1 MRNLVHRLRRVFIE
15 DGYEQGL
22 AALDEGI
29 QILDEDER
37 RKSTLSHDGID
48 VEQDINEDNEQDDEE
63 DDHAEPNIEVRR
75 RRARPETVRERTSVL
90 VHHVHLLD
98 RDCCERVADDLL
110 QRRSSRSRASRTETV
125 GESSQRSSTPQQEPQ
140 MFVPSPPSVNL
151 PPYYF
156 DPYAPGL
163 SSSYVDHGMPHPQMY
178 PSLPQYMPR
187 RQYFGMVPP
196 PIFGSISSKGES
208 SEAPE
213 ETHESTRRDS
223 MQDQL
228 PQQPQPDVQTHR
240 PTRQIIATDLG
251 ERSTFYVDLS
261 MFSLQLTPFQNALS
275 IHGLLFHPLVG
286 KPVLVFA
293 ALLLTSVLLFI
304 IQHQHELESLQWELS
319 LREIHVSR
327 SIWIAEVLWL
337 RATIGLSS
345 IRFSD
350 FKVFASRFCGLGIDL
365 TCFDVSDVGSSSLL
379 AKLKQCGSL
388 ISSAN
393 VSVGRCL
400 YGVDED
406 CRTTVWTYEQNAE
419 DGVLDSFQPDEELR
433 RKKKISFFR
442 RRRDVYKA
450 LGPGSE
456 AELATVLAFGSLFT
470 APYKGS
476 ELYIDIHESPRDE
489 RIHFLIKKFDAIS
502 FVPDILNAGKK
513 FAVEKIK
520 GPFLCAQLRMLDGQF
535 KNHWKTTFAG
545 LEQKLESLKVENRL
559 PIHIFVMTDLPEANW
574 TGTYLGKL
582 ARDSDAYRLYNLQ
595 EEDEK
600 VVQTARKLVPARRVT
615 KHGFVSREI
624 GENKLQKNC
633 SPGTSPDILLY
644 IEEAVCSCAS
654 LGFVGTAGSTIAESI
669 EQMRKNGVCL
679 NKSLVD

>member
-1 MRNLVHRLRRVFIE
+1 MAEETHN
-15 DGYEQGL
+15 Q
-22 AALDEGI
+22 
-29 QILDEDER
+29 
-37 RKSTLSHDGID
+37 TLPLNTPSSPPLLTLLH
-48 VEQDINEDNEQDDEE
+48 
-63 DDHAEPNIEVRR
+63 
-75 RRARPETVRERTSVL
+75 L
-90 VHHVHLLD
+90 HLLPQKPPISQNPNPQFPLQCTD
-98 RDCCERVADDLL
+98 LQKQLGSNKFLFFAPHSGFSNQFSELKNAILISAILNRTLIVPPVLDHHAVALGSCPKFRVSDPSEIRLKVWDHIVDLIETRRYVSMADVIDL
-110 QRRSSRSRASRTETV
+110 
-125 GESSQRSSTPQQEPQ
+125 
-140 MFVPSPPSVNL
+140 SP
-151 PPYYF
+151 
-156 DPYAPGL
+156 L
-163 SSSYVDHGMPHPQMY
+163 SSS
-178 PSLPQYMPR
+178 SLDL
-187 RQYFGMVPP
+187 
-196 PIFGSISSKGES
+196 K
-208 SEAPE
+208 
-213 ETHESTRRDS
+213 
-223 MQDQL
+223 
-228 PQQPQPDVQTHR
+228 
-240 PTRQIIATDLG
+240 II
-251 ERSTFYVDLS
+251 
-261 MFSLQLTPFQNALS
+261 
-275 IHGLLFHPLVG
+275 
-286 KPVLVFA
+286 
-293 ALLLTSVLLFI
+293 
-304 IQHQHELESLQWELS
+304 
-319 LREIHVSR
+319 
-327 SIWIAEVLWL
+327 
-337 RATIGLSS
+337 
-345 IRFSD
+345 D
-350 FKVFASRFCGLGIDL
+350 FRVFASRFCGLGIDL

-393 VSVGRCL
+393 VSVDRCL

-489 RIHFLIKKFDAIS
+489 RIHFLIQKVDAIS

-535 KNHWKTTFAG
+535 KNHWKTTFTG

-600 VVQTARKLVPARRVT
+600 VVQTARKLVPA
-615 KHGFVSREI
+615 S
-624 GENKLQKNC
+624 LQKNC

-654 LGFVGTAGSTIAESI
+654 LGFVGTAGSTIAKSI